1 MINLSSQSHLTRKRE
16 KVANIVYFNTV
27 IQHQRYPS
35 RTPKRKMALESHR
48 SNLVPS
54 IAVGKMGRGEGRRV
68 NDSFPSMPRF
78 LVFQCQCRR
87 GSTLGA
93 RVKET

>member
-1 MINLSSQSHLTRKRE
+1 MINLSSQSRLTRKRE
-16 KVANIVYFNTV
+16 KVSNIAYFNTV
-27 IQHQRYPS
+27 IQHHTIRHAQKKNG
-35 RTPKRKMALESHR
+35 TRKAIVLTLFPRLLLE
-48 SNLVPS
+48 
-54 IAVGKMGRGEGRRV
+54 KWEDEGEGRRV